1 MAILRAPLIKIRLD
15 FISTYGHTGRRFFN
29 HLRRSFVPKER
40 KREVKVT
47 FYQIFTLYHIAAAT
61 VVLMR
66 DKVDTVSPHDT
77 V

>member
-1 MAILRAPLIKIRLD
+1 MAIFRATLIKIRLV
-15 FISTYGHTGRRFFN
+15 FISTYG
-29 HLRRSFVPKER
+29 LRRSFVPKER

>member
-1 MAILRAPLIKIRLD
+1 MAIFRATLIKIRLV